1 MIQMGFMDGYESD
14 NEKYYYFVID
24 SLTDFLIA
32 RSLFE
37 DIRGKDYEVQIN
49 IIKSKVESL
58 YNLEESLVIALF
70 DNMSPDYKKIKNLL
84 IDTELIENLDF
95 NTLVKVHFKRDDI
108 TAFLE
113 CLHLLTI
120 VICCRRWGY
129 TDKPFNCRNY
139 LFNYYC
145 SNRGRLC
152 DLSNTLAGYRFQNGI
167 KNRLKN
173 VLYFTTLNDREDRR
187 DEEAFLFCVVVLRSI

>member
-1 MIQMGFMDGYESD
+1 M
-14 NEKYYYFVID
+14 
-24 SLTDFLIA
+24 
-32 RSLFE
+32 
-37 DIRGKDYEVQIN
+37 
-49 IIKSKVESL
+49 
-58 YNLEESLVIALF
+58 
-70 DNMSPDYKKIKNLL
+70 
-84 IDTELIENLDF
+84 
-95 NTLVKVHFKRDDI
+95 
-108 TAFLE
+108 
-113 CLHLLTI
+113 
-120 VICCRRWGY
+120 ICCRRWGY

-187 DEEAFLFCVVVLRSI
+187 DEEAFYFALLCCAASNKDVRCLAMKLLYEVVSKNEGYVDRLIIEYDRIFDFYIQEAVIYVLSQIKDNNGKILEFLLKLLKSRMI